1 MDLDIGDTIAPDSD
15 QLDAIDLRSSGP
27 QTFTVT
33 RVVVKRGDQPVDV
46 HLKEFPRPWRP
57 GKSMRRVLDQLWGP
71 SADGAYEG
79 RRVTLFCDTR
89 VKFGGEEV
97 GGVRVSHMSHIGGKR
112 REVVLIVGKG
122 RVGTYKVD
130 PLPDEDRAASASQR
144 QDTAGITPTHEQQ
157 IRAHMKRAK
166 IDSARVLELAKQA
179 AGRDV
184 TSARDLSAVEADA
197 LLVLLAD
204 LPDGEA

>member
-1 MDLDIGDTIAPDSD
+1 MDIGDTIAPDSD

-71 SADGAYEG
+71 SAGGVYEG
-79 RRVTLFCDTR
+79 RRVTLFCDPR

-130 PLPDEDRAASASQR
+130 PLPDNDAPQ
-144 QDTAGITPTHEQQ
+144 TNGMITPEHEEA
-157 IRAHMKRAK
+157 IRGHMKRAG
-166 IDSARVLELAKQA
+166 IDGARVLELAKQA

-184 TSARDLSAVEADA
+184 KTARDLSSVEADA

>member
-1 MDLDIGDTIAPDSD
+1 MGLDIGDTIAPDSD

-27 QTFTVT
+27 QTFTIT
-33 RVVVKRGDQPVDV
+33 RVVVKKGDQPVDV

-71 SADGAYEG
+71 SAGGAYEG
-79 RRVTLFCDTR
+79 RRVTLFCDDR

-130 PLPDEDRAASASQR
+130 PLPDNDAPQTNGR
-144 QDTAGITPTHEQQ
+144 ITPEHEQQ
-157 IRAHMKRAK
+157 IREHMKRAK
-166 IDSARVLELAKQA
+166 IDGARVLELAKQA

-197 LLVLLAD
+197 LLVLLAE
-204 LPDGEA
+204 LSDGEA